1 MSTTFSRG
9 DIVINRIV
17 ELEVPFADA
26 LSFLPG
32 LQPDV
37 LAEHRSW
44 LAPTA
49 LDPDGKLIF
58 CFQSYIVRTPHHT
71 ILVDSCVGNHK
82 NRTVFPAGHMKN
94 DETYMRALASAGLT
108 VEDIDFVLCTHLH
121 FDHVGWNTRLADG
134 RWVPTFPN
142 ARYLFA
148 QREYAHW
155 IERHAKTPI
164 AYIADSVLPI
174 VEAKQA
180 ELVRSDHALDDHVR
194 LLPTPG
200 HTPDH
205 FSVCLGRGGDDV
217 IITGDVIH
225 SPLQARYPELSMRA
239 DYDPK
244 QAAATRRGLLERCC
258 DTDTLCCTAHFPTP
272 SGGRIRR
279 SDDGF
284 RCEPVPPI

>member
-9 DIVINRIV
+9 DITVDRIV

-32 LQPDV
+32 LKPDV
-37 LAEHRSW
+37 LDEHRSW
-44 LAPTA
+44 LVPTA
-49 LDPDGKLIF
+49 LDRKGQLIF
-58 CFQSYIVRTPHHT
+58 CFQSYVVHTPHHT
-71 ILVDSCVGNHK
+71 ILIDSCVGNHK
-82 NRTVFPAGHMKN
+82 TRTAFPAMHMKS

-108 VEDIDFVLCTHLH
+108 VDDIGFVLCTHLH
-121 FDHVGWNTRLADG
+121 FDHVGWNTRLEDG

-155 IERHAKTPI
+155 IEQHAKAPV
-164 AYIADSVLPI
+164 ACIADSVLPI
-174 VEAKQA
+174 IEAKQA

-205 FSVCLGRGGDDV
+205 FSVCLGRGRDDA

-225 SPLQARYPELSMRA
+225 SPLQARYPELSMRV
-239 DYDPK
+239 DFDPK
-244 QAAATRRGLLERCC
+244 QAAVTRRGVLERCC

-272 SGGRIRR
+272 SVGRIRPWD
-279 SDDGF
+279 SGF
-284 RCEPVPPI
+284 RCEPVSE

>member
-9 DIVINRIV
+9 DITVDRIV

-32 LQPDV
+32 LQPDI
-37 LAEHRSW
+37 LEEHRSW
-44 LAPTA
+44 LVPGA
-49 LDPDGKLIF
+49 LTPQGQLIF

-71 ILVDSCVGNHK
+71 ILIDSCVGNHK
-82 NRTVFPAGHMKN
+82 NRNAFPAMHMKS

-108 VEDIDFVLCTHLH
+108 VDDIDFVLCTHLH
-121 FDHVGWNTRLADG
+121 FDHVGWNTRLEDG

-155 IERHAKTPI
+155 TEQHSKAPV
-164 AYIADSVLPI
+164 ACIADSVLPI

-205 FSVCLGRGGDDV
+205 FSVCLGRGRDDA

-239 DYDPK
+239 DFDPK
-244 QAAATRRGLLERCC
+244 QAAVTRRGVLERCC

-272 SGGRIRR
+272 SVGRIRPWD
-279 SDDGF
+279 SGF
-284 RCEPVPPI
+284 RCEPVSE

>member
-9 DIVINRIV
+9 DITVDRIV

-32 LQPDV
+32 LQPDI
-37 LAEHRSW
+37 LEEHRSW
-44 LAPTA
+44 LVPGA
-49 LDPDGKLIF
+49 LTPQGQLIF

-71 ILVDSCVGNHK
+71 ILIDSCVGNHK
-82 NRTVFPAGHMKN
+82 NRNAFPAMHMKS

-108 VEDIDFVLCTHLH
+108 VDDIDFVLCTHLH
-121 FDHVGWNTRLADG
+121 FDHVGWNTRLEDG

-155 IERHAKTPI
+155 IEQHAKAPV
-164 AYIADSVLPI
+164 ACIADSVLPI
-174 VEAKQA
+174 IEAKQA
-180 ELVRSDHALDDHVR
+180 ELVRSDHALDDHVQ

-205 FSVCLGRGGDDV
+205 FSVCLGRGMSFTLRCRPAIRNCRCV
-217 IITGDVIH
+217 PISTP
-225 SPLQARYPELSMRA
+225 SRPPLRGAGCSNA
-239 DYDPK
+239 V
-244 QAAATRRGLLERCC
+244 ATRNLVLHCAFSHPIGRTHGLG
-258 DTDTLCCTAHFPTP
+258 TVASGANQYP
-272 SGGRIRR
+272 SR
-279 SDDGF
+279 SAA
-284 RCEPVPPI
+284 RS

>member
-1 MSTTFSRG
+1 MTTTFSRG
-9 DIVINRIV
+9 DIVIKRIV
-17 ELEVPFADA
+17 ELEVPFDAA

-32 LQPDV
+32 LRPEILD
-37 LAEHRSW
+37 EHRSW
-44 LAPTA
+44 LVPRA
-49 LDPDGKLIF
+49 LDPEGKLIF

-71 ILVDSCVGNHK
+71 ILIDSCVGNHK
-82 NRTVFPAGHMKN
+82 NRAAFPAMHMKS
-94 DETYMRALASAGLT
+94 DETYMRALKSAGLT

-155 IERHAKTPI
+155 TEQHAKTPV
-164 AYIADSVLPI
+164 ACIADRVLPI
-174 VEAKQA
+174 VDAKQA

-205 FSVCLGRGGDDV
+205 FSVCLGRGRDDA

-239 DYDPK
+239 DFDPK
-244 QAAATRRGLLERCC
+244 QAAVTRRSLLERCC
-258 DTDTLCCTAHFPTP
+258 DTGTLCCTAHFPTP
-272 SGGRIRR
+272 SAGRITRW
-279 SDDGF
+279 DDGF
-284 RCEPVPPI
+284 RCEPVTE

>member
-9 DIVINRIV
+9 DITVDRIV

-32 LQPDV
+32 LKPDV
-37 LAEHRSW
+37 LDEHRSW
-44 LAPTA
+44 LVPTA
-49 LDPDGKLIF
+49 LNREGQLIF
-58 CFQSYIVRTPHHT
+58 CFQSYVVHTPHHT
-71 ILVDSCVGNHK
+71 ILIDSCVGNHK
-82 NRTVFPAGHMKN
+82 NRNAFPAMHMKS

-108 VEDIDFVLCTHLH
+108 VDDIDFVLCTHLH

-148 QREYAHW
+148 EREYAHW
-155 IERHAKTPI
+155 TEQHSKAPV
-164 AYIADSVLPI
+164 ACIADSVLPI

-205 FSVCLGRGGDDV
+205 FSVCLGRGRDDA

-239 DYDPK
+239 DFDPK
-244 QAAATRRGLLERCC
+244 QAAVTRRGLLERCC
-258 DTDTLCCTAHFPTP
+258 DTSTLYCTAHFPTP
-272 SGGRIRR
+272 SAGRITRWG
-279 SDDGF
+279 DGF
-284 RCEPVPPI
+284 RCEPVTE

>member
-9 DIVINRIV
+9 DITVDRIV

-32 LQPDV
+32 LQPDI
-37 LAEHRSW
+37 LEEHRSW
-44 LAPTA
+44 LVPGA
-49 LDPDGKLIF
+49 LTPQGQLIF

-71 ILVDSCVGNHK
+71 ILIDSCVGNHK
-82 NRTVFPAGHMKN
+82 NRNAFPAMHMKS

-108 VEDIDFVLCTHLH
+108 VDGIDFVLCTHLH
-121 FDHVGWNTRLADG
+121 FDHVGWNTRLEDG

-148 QREYAHW
+148 EPEYAHW
-155 IERHAKTPI
+155 TEQHSKAPV
-164 AYIADSVLPI
+164 ACIADSVLPI

-205 FSVCLGRGGDDV
+205 FSVCLGRGRDDA

-244 QAAATRRGLLERCC
+244 QAAVTRRGLLERCC

-272 SGGRIRR
+272 SVGRIRPWD
-279 SDDGF
+279 SGF
-284 RCEPVPPI
+284 RCEPVSE

>member
-9 DIVINRIV
+9 DITVDRIV

-32 LQPDV
+32 LQPDI
-37 LAEHRSW
+37 LEEHRSW
-44 LAPTA
+44 LVPGA
-49 LDPDGKLIF
+49 LTPQGQLIF
-58 CFQSYIVRTPHHT
+58 CFQSYVVHTPHHT
-71 ILVDSCVGNHK
+71 ILIDSCVGNHK
-82 NRTVFPAGHMKN
+82 NRTAFPAMHMKS

-108 VEDIDFVLCTHLH
+108 VDDIDFVLCTHLH
-121 FDHVGWNTRLADG
+121 FDHVGWNTRLEDG

-155 IERHAKTPI
+155 TEQHSKAPV
-164 AYIADSVLPI
+164 ACIADSVLPI

-205 FSVCLGRGGDDV
+205 FSVCLGRGRDDA

-239 DYDPK
+239 DFDPK
-244 QAAATRRGLLERCC
+244 QAAVTRRGLLERCC

-272 SGGRIRR
+272 SVGRIRPWD
-279 SDDGF
+279 SGF
-284 RCEPVPPI
+284 RCEPVSE